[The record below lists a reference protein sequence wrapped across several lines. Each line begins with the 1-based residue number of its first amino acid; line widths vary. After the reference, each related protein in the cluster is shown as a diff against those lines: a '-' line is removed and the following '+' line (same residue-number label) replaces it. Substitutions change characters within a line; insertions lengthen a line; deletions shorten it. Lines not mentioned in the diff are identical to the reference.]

1 MMSRPYADV
10 ISAVSLAVYIAI
22 ALNVALP
29 GVLID
34 NEAGA
39 WLSEKSLRF
48 LKTAT
53 DSGDV

>member
-39 WLSEKSLRF
+39 WLSEKSLRL